1 MSHALIAPSAMDL
14 TVKCNA
20 SVKLQQQVAPLPDTD
35 EEAEGKAAH
44 WVAMMYAAGKNHG
57 LEVGSKFFHENREWT
72 LDADMMAGAIMYKRA
87 IGGFHSDLRL
97 EDPVRVSRVH
107 PQHCWGTPDAW
118 RFFPDARN
126 AWLECPPEISPDLFA
141 RGMIKILRVADY
153 KYGHR
158 YVEVYEN
165 YQVGACY
172 APGVMERLN
181 LDDLDPNLW
190 IEMCIVQ
197 PRCYQAEGPVRW
209 WRVQAHELR
218 GVVNIASNAAH
229 AALGENP
236 IAKTNDS
243 CIDCR
248 ARHVCKTLQYA
259 TGALVDFSSTGEIV
273 EMPHDAIGTELVIIQ
288 DAIKRLKARETGLA
302 AQAEALMM
310 QGKPV
315 SFFHMER
322 GESRLTYFDNVNVD
336 EVVTLGELLNI
347 DLRKKLERKDL
358 LVTPTQA
365 VQRGVDPDTMK
376 LYAHRPKAAL
386 KLVRD
391 NSMVAR
397 KVFGA
402 SK

>member
-1 MSHALIAPSAMDL
+1 MSHARIAPSSLDL

-20 SVKLQQQVAPLPDTD
+20 SVQLQEQVPPLPETE
-35 EEAEGKAAH
+35 EEAEGTFAH
-44 WVAMMYAAGKNHG
+44 WVAMKYAQGHDHSMPQ
-57 LEVGSKFFHENREWT
+57 GSKFMHNGREWT
-72 LDADMMAGAIMYKRA
+72 IDTDMVAGAMMYKRA

-97 EDPVRVSRVH
+97 EDAVRASRIH
-107 PQHCWGTPDAW
+107 PEHCWGTPDAW

-158 YVEVYEN
+158 YVEVFDN
-165 YQVGACY
+165 YQTTAY
-172 APGVMERLN
+172 AVGVMERLN

-190 IEMCIVQ
+190 IEMCIIQ

-209 WRVQAHELR
+209 WRVQASDLR
-218 GVVNIASNAAH
+218 GPVNIANGAAY
-229 AALGENP
+229 AALGDNP
-236 IAKTNDS
+236 VARTNDS

-259 TGALVDFSSTGEIV
+259 TGAIIDFSTSGEV
-273 EMPHDAIGTELVIIQ
+273 VQMPPEAIGTELALVQ
-288 DAIKRLKARETGLA
+288 DAMQRLKARETGLA
-302 AQAEALMM
+302 GQAEALMR

-315 SFFHMER
+315 SFYYMSP
-322 GESRLTYFDNVNVD
+322 GQSRLTYYDDVNVD
-336 EVVTLGELLNI
+336 EVVGLGDLLNI

-365 VQRGVDPDTMK
+365 VQLGVDPATIN

-386 KLVRD
+386 KLARD
-391 NSMVAR
+391 NSVAAR
-397 KVFGA
+397 KVFGVN
-402 SK
+402 K